1 MHVCENIAYPELIT
15 CHVELWV
22 LSRNPIK
29 GFLPW
34 IQKQQNFFSNS
45 HVSLSVILLC
55 SKLVNVPNTEWT
67 SYKYINNSSSKI
79 TAYLLLHSF
88 NHIVNNTR
96 LCNSLV
102 YYFPTVL
109 HNHLQ
114 NLSLPKRIS
123 HGKFK
128 LYSKMKIYLSMLCRD
143 NNTACTYVFI
153 FCTSIPFIVDS
164 NLMEELSWVLTV
176 KTSSCTLLFLLPI
189 LFLIDFTTSRAY
201 LYNKLSHF
209 WQYMRDGRFLKVIM
223 LFFTKCSFATYVF
236 PPPV

>member
-1 MHVCENIAYPELIT
+1 MLEHWCVGIIISFQQSMDLKIIFHPHNLFYVYKVWNLKCTHSGCKYHLIIMHVCENIAYPELIT

-22 LSRNPIK
+22 LSRHPIE

-45 HVSLSVILLC
+45 HVSLSVLLLC
-55 SKLVNVPNTEWT
+55 TNLVKVTNTEWT

-88 NHIVNNTR
+88 NHILNNTL

-114 NLSLPKRIS
+114 NLSYQR
-123 HGKFK
+123 
-128 LYSKMKIYLSMLCRD
+128 
-143 NNTACTYVFI
+143 
-153 FCTSIPFIVDS
+153 
-164 NLMEELSWVLTV
+164 E
-176 KTSSCTLLFLLPI
+176 
-189 LFLIDFTTSRAY
+189 
-201 LYNKLSHF
+201 
-209 WQYMRDGRFLKVIM
+209 
-223 LFFTKCSFATYVF
+223 
-236 PPPV
+236 